1 VRHDDEG
8 NLGMDNV
15 AQLHSHVVNVAAP
28 MGKRSNAIMALG
40 VEQMGLHVDMQF
52 GVGNSLAAALA
63 S

>member
-1 VRHDDEG
+1 
-8 NLGMDNV
+8 MDNV